1 MEKQPLSSG
10 ALLGGFLL
18 SLFVG
23 GFGTL
28 FTLIGV
34 VAGANQSSKT
44 TSLTIIA
51 VPGLFFALIA
61 LLAPKN
67 GWAQGLFIGGCV
79 VALLGGA
86 CGAAI
91 IMG

>member
-1 MEKQPLSSG
+1 ME
-10 ALLGGFLL
+10 
-18 SLFVG
+18 
-23 GFGTL
+23 
-28 FTLIGV
+28 
-34 VAGANQSSKT
+34 T